1 MKMDTAE
8 TLSYA
13 ETKTVK
19 GKVVPQTT
27 IFSSAQKEK
36 SKEGKRERVEE
47 TAKVKAS

>member
-13 ETKTVK
+13 EIKTVK

-27 IFSSAQKEK
+27 IIFSAQKEK
-36 SKEGKRERVEE
+36 SKEGKRESVEKM
-47 TAKVKAS
+47 AKVKAN